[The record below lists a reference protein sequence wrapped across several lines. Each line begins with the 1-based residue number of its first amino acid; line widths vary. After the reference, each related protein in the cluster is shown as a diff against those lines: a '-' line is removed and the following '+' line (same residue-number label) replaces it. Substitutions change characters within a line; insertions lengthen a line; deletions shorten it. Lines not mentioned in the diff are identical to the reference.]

1 MSLETQSNVYCG
13 GCLSQYFPLA
23 FVPLKGWFVALAT
36 TELAFVT
43 GFLIGRREGG
53 PAASKPRVRKIEEID
68 EPFREPQLELGSA
81 RQREPQFSTSA
92 RIYEIVDL
100 KVLSMMLMLATQ
112 AISLWLI
119 TASNLRI
126 TAFTANSF
134 YYYPHLPF
142 TYWWG
147 LGATLALFFARPIL
161 RGRAR
166 IGLDMGALF
175 LLVFYLIGIPSLT
188 YQDPRFLDTYY
199 HTGNSLDLLN
209 YQGWL
214 TSPNWYVHQ
223 FPGVFSFIGQLVS
236 VAGIDPF
243 QLMRFYPLGLSLV
256 IVFLTYVIVRM
267 HSEQY
272 ASIP

>member
-1 MSLETQSNVYCG
+1 MDQKRRTEILLVSQTIFITLLLYWMFLESQSNAYFRG
-13 GCLSQYFPLA
+13 WLSQYFPLGL
-23 FVPLKGWFVALAT
+23 VLLNGWIVALAV
-36 TELAFVT
+36 TELALVT
-43 GFLIGRREGG
+43 GFLIGRLEVGL
-53 PAASKPRVRKIEEID
+53 AASKPGAKKIERID
-68 EPFREPQLELGSA
+68 EPLREPQLEPRPA
-81 RQREPQFSTSA
+81 RQREQPFSRST

-100 KVLSMMLMLATQ
+100 KVLIIMLMLATQ

-119 TASNLRI
+119 TASNLRA
-126 TAFTANSF
+126 TTFTANSF
-134 YYYPHLPF
+134 YYYSHLPF

-175 LLVFYLIGIPSLT
+175 LLVFYLIGIPSFT

-214 TSPNWYVHQ
+214 TSPNWWRE
-223 FPGVFSFIGQLVS
+223 STRS
-236 VAGIDPF
+236 
-243 QLMRFYPLGLSLV
+243 S
-256 IVFLTYVIVRM
+256 
-267 HSEQY
+267 S
-272 ASIP
+272 